1 MSLLA
6 TIVCYFWLAA
16 MVACGVV
23 LGWATVAPLFQ
34 CRHKDSDVL
43 RTGPF
48 GMYWRCRRCQRV
60 ELCAG
65 PFAVVTPRRRVRR
78 AA

>member
-1 MSLLA
+1 MTILA

-16 MVACGVV
+16 MVACGAV

-34 CRHKDSDVL
+34 CRHTREHLTVRGWGLLCFVCLD
-43 RTGPF
+43 
-48 GMYWRCRRCQRV
+48 CQHVRF
-60 ELCAG
+60 LG
-65 PFAVVTPRRRVRR
+65 TSHLVTPRRRVRR